1 MTTPRAT
8 RCTFIPPWLVERVD
22 GPERAARDDE
32 LRRERALRGRAPRP
46 APPSAEGVVA
56 AADWTVHDA
65 ESRTTLPGTPARSAG
80 EPETGDVAVDE
91 AASGIEATLQMFLE
105 DLARES
111 YDGAG
116 APVSLTVHYGSRY
129 NNAFWDGTQLVFGDG
144 DGRVFERFTK
154 PVDVLAH
161 EFSHAVIEHTADLAY
176 RGQSGALNE
185 SVADA
190 FASCL
195 KQRLLGQDAGEGDWL
210 IGQGIFRPSIQARA
224 LRDMAAPGTA
234 YDDPEIGADP
244 QVGHMDDYVETTADN
259 GGVHLNSGIPNKAF
273 QLAAVAIGG
282 TSISGAGRVWYD
294 ALVSGDVPSGATF
307 TTFAAAT
314 VAAAGEHADAVRDAW
329 AQVGVQVGAAAGETD
344 LPAPSPAPQ
353 PQTPSPLPGGR
364 LRVERSGGFA
374 GRTETAEV
382 DLGQVDDPDLGQ
394 LVTEAVLASATSDGP
409 PRPDMFVYTFI
420 VDGGDPVS
428 VPEHLLTA
436 SQAELA
442 QRILR
447 PDPTT
452 GSTSGWDA

>member
-1 MTTPRAT
+1 MTTPRAA

-46 APPSAEGVVA
+46 TPPSAEGVVA
-56 AADWTVHDA
+56 APDWTVHDA

-91 AASGIEATLQMFLE
+91 AATGIEATLQMFLD
-105 DLARES
+105 DLARDS

-161 EFSHAVIEHTADLAY
+161 EFSHGVVEHTADLTY

-210 IGQGIFRPSIQARA
+210 IGQGIFTPSINARA

-294 ALVSGDVPSGATF
+294 ALVGGDVPSGATF
-307 TTFAAAT
+307 ATFAAAT
-314 VAAAGEHADAVRDAW
+314 VAAAGDHADAVQGAW
-329 AQVGVQVGAAAGETD
+329 AQVGVEIDAAAGEID
-344 LPAPSPAPQ
+344 QPPSPQPPSPQ
-353 PQTPSPLPGGR
+353 PPSPQPGGR

-382 DLGQVDDPDLGQ
+382 DLGQVDDPGLGQ

-409 PRPDMFVYTFI
+409 PRPDMFVYTFT
-420 VDGGDPVS
+420 VDDGDPVR

-442 QRILR
+442 RRILR
-447 PDPTT
+447 PDPAT
-452 GSTSGWDA
+452 GSTSGWEA

>member
-1 MTTPRAT
+1 MTTPRAA

-32 LRRERALRGRAPRP
+32 LRASAPSGDAPLGRRPRRPREWSPLLTG
-46 APPSAEGVVA
+46 PS
-56 AADWTVHDA
+56 TTP

-91 AASGIEATLQMFLE
+91 AATGIEATLAMFPD
-105 DLARES
+105 DLARDS

-161 EFSHAVIEHTADLAY
+161 EFSHAVVEHTADLTY

-195 KQRLLGQDAGEGDWL
+195 KQRLLGQDADEGDWL
-210 IGQGIFRPSIQARA
+210 IGQGIFTPSVQARA

-294 ALVSGDVPSGATF
+294 ALRGRRRALGRRPSPPSRRRPSQPPVSTPTPSRRRGRRSVSRSMPRRARPTRRP
-307 TTFAAAT
+307 ADPARAPAP
-314 VAAAGEHADAVRDAW
+314 VAAARRPAARR
-329 AQVGVQVGAAAGETD
+329 AQR
-344 LPAPSPAPQ
+344 
-353 PQTPSPLPGGR
+353 R
-364 LRVERSGGFA
+364 LRRPHRDRR
-374 GRTETAEV
+374 GR
-382 DLGQVDDPDLGQ
+382 
-394 LVTEAVLASATSDGP
+394 
-409 PRPDMFVYTFI
+409 PRP
-420 VDGGDPVS
+420 G
-428 VPEHLLTA
+428 
-436 SQAELA
+436 
-442 QRILR
+442 RR
-447 PDPTT
+447 PRPA
-452 GSTSGWDA
+452 GSW

>member
-1 MTTPRAT
+1 MTTPRAV
-8 RCTFIPPWLVERVD
+8 RCSFIPPWLVERVD

-32 LRRERALRGRAPRP
+32 LRRERAGRGRDVRP
-46 APPSAEGVVA
+46 AGGPSAEGLA
-56 AADWTVHDA
+56 AAPAWTVHDA

-91 AASGIEATLQMFLE
+91 AATGIEATLQMFLD
-105 DLARES
+105 DLARDS
-111 YDGAG
+111 HDGAG

-161 EFSHAVIEHTADLAY
+161 EFSHAVVDHTADLTY

-195 KQRLLGQDAGEGDWL
+195 KQRLLGQQAGEGDWL
-210 IGQGIFRPSIQARA
+210 IGQGIFTPAIQARA

-282 TSISGAGRVWYD
+282 TSIAGAGRIWYD
-294 ALVSGDVPSGATF
+294 ALVGGDVPSGATF
-307 TTFAAAT
+307 ATFAAAT
-314 VAAAGEHADAVRDAW
+314 VAAAGGHADAVQDAW
-329 AQVGVQVGAAAGETD
+329 AQVGVEIDAAAGETG
-344 LPAPSPAPQ
+344 PQVPPSPQQPPSPQ
-353 PQTPSPLPGGR
+353 PGGL

-382 DLGQVDDPDLGQ
+382 DLGQVDDPELGR
-394 LVTEAVLASATSDGP
+394 LVTDAVLASATSDGP
-409 PRPDMFVYTFI
+409 PRPDMFVYTFT
-420 VDGGDPVS
+420 VDDRDPVR

-442 QRILR
+442 RRILR
-447 PDPTT
+447 PDPGT
-452 GSTSGWDA
+452 GSPVGWEA